1 MKDYQGVV
9 MTTPVSL
16 GYQRQ
21 SPHGAPWFIGMVLRE
36 LILRAGLSKPDIE
49 GLAISSFSL
58 GVDSVVSLTQHF
70 SLSPRWIEQADMGGV
85 SGLVALRRAAR
96 AVQAG
101 EAEVIACI
109 GGDGAAHRSFEQT
122 AANFSSWSIDAAF
135 PYGAG
140 GPNAVFSLITARY
153 MADFG
158 ATREDFARI
167 CLDQRYNANHYA
179 QALLGHKT
187 LSLDDYLSARPIA
200 GPIHLFDCVMPCA
213 GGEGFLLM
221 TEDRAKHLGLP
232 YAQILATDERHNS
245 FSEDSVQQSAG
256 WACYRDALYQRASLG
271 PDDIDILQTYDDYP
285 VISMMQIEDL
295 GFCDKGEGPRF
306 VRETDMR
313 FDGSGKPTNKLPHNT
328 CGGQLSCGQA
338 GSAAG
343 YLGLT
348 EALRQLTHK
357 AENNQVVKART
368 CLVSGY
374 GMVNYDRGLCSAA
387 AILQGADS

>member
-1 MKDYQGVV
+1 MRDYQGVV

-36 LILRAGLSKPDIE
+36 LILGAGLSKPDIE

-58 GVDSVVSLTQHF
+58 GVDSVVSLTQQF

-85 SGLVALRRAAR
+85 SGIVALRRAAR

-167 CLDQRYNANHYA
+167 CLDQRYNANHYP

-200 GPIHLFDCVMPCA
+200 GPVHLFDCVMPCA

-221 TEDRAKHLGLP
+221 TEDRAKRLGLP
-232 YAQILATDERHNS
+232 YARILATDERHNS
-245 FSEDSVQQSAG
+245 FSEDSVQQRAG
-256 WACYRDALYQRASLG
+256 WACYRDDLYQRASLG

-313 FDGSGKPTNKLPHNT
+313 FDGSGKPANKLPHNT

-348 EALRQLTHK
+348 EALRQLTYR
-357 AENNQVVKART
+357 AERNQVATART

>member
-200 GPIHLFDCVMPCA
+200 GPVHLFDCVMPCA

-221 TEDRAKHLGLP
+221 TEDRTRHLGLP
-232 YAQILATDERHNS
+232 YVQILATDERHNS
-245 FSEDSVQQSAG
+245 FSEDPVQQRAG
-256 WACYRDALYQRASLG
+256 WACYRDSLYTRAGLG
-271 PDDIDILQTYDDYP
+271 PSDIDLLQTYDDYP
-285 VISMMQIEDL
+285 VISMLQIEDL